1 MHGNQ
6 PLSNREKNMI
16 LMKSIM
22 DYGMGALWFSMG
34 IFIIFVKNIKPDLQY
49 QFDDPM
55 MKIFGG
61 ICIIYG
67 SFRIY
72 RGYKKNYLRER

>member
-1 MHGNQ
+1 MQGNQ
-6 PLSNREKNMI
+6 PLTNREKNMI

-22 DYGMGALWFSMG
+22 DYGMGTLWFSMG
-34 IFIIFVKNIKPDLQY
+34 IFIIFVKNIKPDLQS

>member
-6 PLSNREKNMI
+6 PLTNREKNMI

-22 DYGMGALWFSMG
+22 DYGMGTLWFSMG
-34 IFIIFVKNIKPDLQY
+34 IFIIFVKNIKPDLQS

>member
-22 DYGMGALWFSMG
+22 DYGMGTLWFSMG
-34 IFIIFVKNIKPDLQY
+34 IFIIFVKNIKPDLQS